1 MNQNKSLDTNK
12 LETTKSTIKISGIN
26 EINLVSI
33 DAQILSM
40 GGFIIKR
47 LDALDEIEKTNNRD
61 ENEIVINKLFEIF
74 SSKLVDLNNVLKKV
88 TDQELLDKANKRLE
102 ALIII
107 VINLLTYKS
116 ILKNVKVQKKN

>member
-1 MNQNKSLDTNK
+1 MNQMKQNTSLNT
-12 LETTKSTIKISGIN
+12 N

-74 SSKLVDLNNVLKKV
+74 SSKLVDLNNALKKV

-107 VINLLTYKS
+107 VVNLLTYKS

>member
-1 MNQNKSLDTNK
+1 MNNENTSATA
-12 LETTKSTIKISGIN
+12 TTTTVDD
-26 EINLVSI
+26 INLVSI

-74 SSKLVDLNNVLKKV
+74 SSKLVDLNNILKKV
-88 TDQELLDKANKRLE
+88 TNQKLLDKATKRLE

-116 ILKNVKVQKKN
+116 ILKTIKTSKK